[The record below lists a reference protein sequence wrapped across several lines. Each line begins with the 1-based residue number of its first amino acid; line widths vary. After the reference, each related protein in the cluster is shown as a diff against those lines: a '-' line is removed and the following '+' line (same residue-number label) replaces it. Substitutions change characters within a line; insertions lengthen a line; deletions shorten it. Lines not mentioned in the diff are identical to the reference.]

1 MKLSDEQIAMLP
13 PDQKEQVLAIRAQA
27 LAAEAEAKVE
37 AGAEA
42 EEDRPLTSA
51 APEQSAMVQ
60 KIMKLSDEQIAML
73 PPDQKAQ
80 VLAIRAQALAAEA
93 EAEAEAS
100 SAPPKSAEEKKV
112 D

>member
-1 MKLSDEQIAMLP
+1 
-13 PDQKEQVLAIRAQA
+13 
-27 LAAEAEAKVE
+27 
-37 AGAEA
+37 
-42 EEDRPLTSA
+42 
-51 APEQSAMVQ
+51 MVQ

-93 EAEAEAS
+93 EAEAS

>member
-1 MKLSDEQIAMLP
+1 MKLSDEQIH
-13 PDQKEQVLAIRAQA
+13 
-27 LAAEAEAKVE
+27 
-37 AGAEA
+37 
-42 EEDRPLTSA
+42 
-51 APEQSAMVQ
+51 
-60 KIMKLSDEQIAML
+60 ML

-80 VLAIRAQALAAEA
+80 VLAIRAQVLEA

>member
-1 MKLSDEQIAMLP
+1 
-13 PDQKEQVLAIRAQA
+13 
-27 LAAEAEAKVE
+27 
-37 AGAEA
+37 
-42 EEDRPLTSA
+42 
-51 APEQSAMVQ
+51 MVQ